1 MWIIHVRLSAGSKA
15 VIHKAED
22 LNAFWKQSKC
32 AMNIREKKEE
42 KLEKLLGAFWA
53 CRNCPTL
60 VGGEKSPHPAP
71 WDRPC
76 FNAKVNDRPVSGINK
91 EQLSCAPFSLPLSH
105 TDRSL
110 KLLGL
115 VLLYLGLSTFLH
127 FLKRAPNYVVL
138 VFKLLIKIT
147 HLIYFSIFLHR
158 RFNKRWPCKFT
169 SKSTLTV
176 RLAINIHMLLLQ

>member
-15 VIHKAED
+15 VSHKAED

-32 AMNIREKKEE
+32 TMNFREKKE
-42 KLEKLLGAFWA
+42 KLEKLFGAFWA
-53 CRNCPTL
+53 CKNCPTL
-60 VGGEKSPHPAP
+60 VGGEKSPRPAP

-76 FNAKVNDRPVSGINK
+76 FNAKVNDRTVSDINK
-91 EQLSCAPFSLPLSH
+91 EQLSCAPLSH

-147 HLIYFSIFLHR
+147 YVIYFSIFLYR

-169 SKSTLTV
+169 SKSTLC
-176 RLAINIHMLLLQ
+176 NIR